1 MPSNRNIEQVAESK
15 MADNRPLYVLLA
27 LERGSLLFFFSIFI
41 PNYASFILNFSLTH
55 LTRVFLLMCQ
65 LNKTDSSFHT
75 QALPLLQPRSSFPIV
90 VNRRLCLVRLSPL
103 ATLNALKFP
112 YQQTYNADARASSLG
127 SNIAI
132 TKVIWIKSNHMQLN
146 MGLYLRWLDL
156 AFALTCPCFGPSL
169 TFHGPSQTTPK
180 FGSN

>member
-1 MPSNRNIEQVAESK
+1 M
-15 MADNRPLYVLLA
+15 
-27 LERGSLLFFFSIFI
+27 
-41 PNYASFILNFSLTH
+41 
-55 LTRVFLLMCQ
+55 LMCQ
-65 LNKTDSSFHT
+65 LNKTDSTFHT
-75 QALPLLQPRSSFPIV
+75 QALPLLHPRSSFPIV

-103 ATLNALKFP
+103 ATLNALQFP

-180 FGSN
+180 FGSNQVSIDLFVSLNGVMLPGHMLHGHLSP